1 MYSNHTLGKER
12 DCSKCNAPFIVRKRN
27 LKTASLLF
35 SLWKRTKCFLST
47 LCQRNLKTV
56 TLRFLSKNAPNVFYP
71 RCAREIW
78 KRRRYFFF
86 SLKTHQMFS
95 FYALPEK
102 FENGVATFSLWKRI
116 KRFPSALRQRNLK
129 TQFPVVLYLCLSFN
143 KMLPLLI
150 GLYVG
155 IFIFLPK
162 CFSFSSV
169 KAPSFVIHRGR
180 YLKCDV
186 LFLRFLFPGLLP
198 SVYSAWCRFRRRT
211 TTKAILKRRKKMKH
225 QSLKFYVVSYRVWCD
240 KQRATSCIILL
251 NIHF

>member
-1 MYSNHTLGKER
+1 MFSIHAVQEKFENGVDT
-12 DCSKCNAPFIVRKRN
+12 F
-27 LKTASLLF
+27 F

-47 LCQRNLKTV
+47 LCQRNLKTAS
-56 TLRFLSKNAPNVFYP
+56 LRFRSENAPNVFCP
-71 RCAREIW
+71 GCAREIW
-78 KRRRYFFF
+78 KRRRHVF
-86 SLKTHQMFS
+86 SLKTDQTFS
-95 FYALPEK
+95 VRTAPEK
-102 FENGVATFSLWKRI
+102 FENSIIPGRLVFV
-116 KRFPSALRQRNLK
+116 FN
-129 TQFPVVLYLCLSFN
+129 FN

-211 TTKAILKRRKKMKH
+211 TTKAILKRRKKNE
-225 QSLKFYVVSYRVWCD
+225 
-240 KQRATSCIILL
+240 TSIIKILCRFL
-251 NIHF
+251 